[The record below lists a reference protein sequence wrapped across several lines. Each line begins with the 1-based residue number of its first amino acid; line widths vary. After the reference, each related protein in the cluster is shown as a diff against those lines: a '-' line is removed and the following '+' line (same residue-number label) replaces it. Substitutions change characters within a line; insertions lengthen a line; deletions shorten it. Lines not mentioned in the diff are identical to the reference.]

1 MLPATAALA
10 AATGKVLIAEGE
22 KTQSYVDYIGS
33 EETMKIA
40 TSVGNITPE
49 QQKRVI
55 DVVLKKYR

>member
-33 EETMKIA
+33 EETMKLGRDHEDCDQRRQYHA
-40 TSVGNITPE
+40 GAAE
-49 QQKRVI
+49 ARH
-55 DVVLKKYR
+55 